1 MRGLLAVLILCVLH
15 GGTGSAERP
24 GQQAN
29 DAAVQGALPALVEAA
44 TRNEIVLIQQ
54 QGTFSVRYKE
64 HKVDAKGD
72 TTRLVIESKQGAVA
86 RLIERNGQPITAA
99 EDKAERVRLQE
110 AIDHPDD
117 FYKHH
122 RRDAQ
127 QRHDATQLVELM
139 PKALLFS
146 YAAGQPQRP
155 DAKSAEAVLDFQPNP
170 AFHPPTML
178 AEVLTGL
185 QGRVWVDTAT
195 QHVTR
200 VEGHVLKPVNF
211 GFGMLAKLYPGGTL
225 TLQQAPAGGG
235 HWIYSDMEEH
245 LTVRALMV
253 KTLPENMHIG
263 ASEIQL
269 LPALLSYQD
278 AIRALMSAP
287 IPLR

>member
-1 MRGLLAVLILCVLH
+1 MAVAAPPRAF
-15 GGTGSAERP
+15 GSS
-24 GQQAN
+24 QAIN
-29 DAAVQGALPALVEAA
+29 GPVNTWVEAA
-44 TRNEIVLIQQ
+44 TRNEVELIRQ

-64 HKVDAKGD
+64 RKVDARND
-72 TTRLVIESKQGAVA
+72 TTRLVIESRQGAVA
-86 RLIERNGQPITAA
+86 RLIERNGKPISAA
-99 EDKAERVRLQE
+99 EDTAERARLQE

-122 RRDAQ
+122 RKDAQ
-127 QRHDATQLVELM
+127 QRHDAVQLVQLM
-139 PKALLFS
+139 PRALLFS
-146 YAAGQPQRP
+146 YAPGQPQRSGVAAP
-155 DAKSAEAVLDFQPNP
+155 EVVLDFQPDP
-170 AFHPPTML
+170 GFHPPTML
-178 AEVLTGL
+178 ADVLTGL
-185 QGRVWVDTAT
+185 QGRLWIDAAT

-225 TLQQAPAGGG
+225 TLEQTSAGGG

-263 ASEIQL
+263 SSDIQL

-278 AIRALMSAP
+278 AIHALMAMP
-287 IPLR
+287 VALR